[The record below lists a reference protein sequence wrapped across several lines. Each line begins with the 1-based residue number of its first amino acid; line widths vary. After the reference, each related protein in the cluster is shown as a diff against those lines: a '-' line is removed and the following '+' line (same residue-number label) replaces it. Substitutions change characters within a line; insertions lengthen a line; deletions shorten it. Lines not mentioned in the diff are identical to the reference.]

1 LKFDNDKALF
11 QFALSKLSQVH
22 DPDELICSTA
32 VTLNRAQLKSQKSK
46 YICDLAAEEA
56 ASNLGHS
63 CTIDCFCQF

>member
-22 DPDELICSTA
+22 DPDELIC
-32 VTLNRAQLKSQKSK
+32 
-46 YICDLAAEEA
+46 DLAAEEA